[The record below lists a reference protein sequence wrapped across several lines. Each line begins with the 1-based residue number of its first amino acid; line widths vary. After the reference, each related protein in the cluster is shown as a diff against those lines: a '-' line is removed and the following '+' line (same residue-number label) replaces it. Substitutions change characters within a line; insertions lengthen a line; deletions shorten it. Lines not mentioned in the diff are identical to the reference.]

1 LVNSDLIVWGNDMRA
16 RRIARL
22 TRRPARK
29 RERLE
34 TDERK
39 AQLLELGMRLF
50 AERTYDE
57 ISMDDLAREAGVS
70 KGLVYHYFKTKR
82 DFYVAGLREIARDL
96 LDKTTRH
103 APDLPPL
110 DRIREGVDAYLDHV
124 KAHARAFV
132 ALMRGGIGSD
142 PEVASVIEGVRAS
155 YVDRFLNDIAGTP
168 LASLAQGNKLIRT
181 ALRGWLGFVEA
192 ASIDWLTHDDVD
204 RVRVREMVVEI
215 LVATLRAVGAP
226 VASH

>member
-1 LVNSDLIVWGNDMRA
+1 MEHMRA
-16 RRIARL
+16 RREL
-22 TRRPARK
+22 RRAVRTQVRTQK
-29 RERLE
+29 RRRERLE
-34 TDERK
+34 TDERR

-96 LDKTTRH
+96 LDKTTMQ

-110 DRIREGVDAYLDHV
+110 ERIRRGVDAYLDHV

-132 ALMRGGIGSD
+132 ALMRGGVGND

-155 YVDRFLNDIAGTP
+155 YVDRFLHDIAGTP

-192 ASIDWLTHDDVD
+192 ASIDWLTHEDVD
-204 RVRVREMVVEI
+204 RVRIREMVVEI
-215 LVATLRAVGAP
+215 LIATLRTVGVAP
-226 VASH
+226 P

>member
-1 LVNSDLIVWGNDMRA
+1 MPPGRRLRA
-16 RRIARL
+16 KVAAVRGRVKRR
-22 TRRPARK
+22 

-34 TDERK
+34 TDARR

-96 LDKTTRH
+96 LEKTTTH
-103 APDLPPL
+103 SPDLPPAE
-110 DRIREGVDAYLDHV
+110 RIRRGLDAYLDHV
-124 KAHARAFV
+124 RAHARAFV

-142 PEVASVIEGVRAS
+142 
-155 YVDRFLNDIAGTP
+155 
-168 LASLAQGNKLIRT
+168 
-181 ALRGWLGFVEA
+181 
-192 ASIDWLTHDDVD
+192 
-204 RVRVREMVVEI
+204 
-215 LVATLRAVGAP
+215 
-226 VASH
+226 